1 MPLFRYSESPSVQSV
16 LFEKMLWASKV
27 KESQEGPEETFKKR
41 DYSRALVSPEPPE
54 YLRLRVEVFADDF
67 RGMRIH
73 RLEPKSKVPSL
84 RVLFLHGGS
93 YVLNATRPH
102 WRFLAN
108 LVESTGC
115 GIVAPDYPLAPE
127 HTYADAY
134 RILLAYCAEL
144 ENKRASG
151 ERLVF
156 MGDSAGG
163 GLCLGLAMALRDDG
177 LALPASLVLL
187 SPWLDVTMSNPHI
200 EVLDPEDPFLNVE
213 ALKKAG
219 RAWAKGANPRKPWI
233 SPLYGNLHGLPEMHL
248 FMGTK
253 DVLAADA
260 RRFRGLCL
268 AAKARLSFYE
278 YDNMVHDWMLLD
290 FKEAKLAAGRIAEII
305 KSYELT
311 DS

>member
-1 MPLFRYSESPSVQSV
+1 VQSL

-27 KESQEGPEETFKKR
+27 KESQESPAVEFKRR
-41 DYSRALVSPEPPE
+41 DYSHAIVSPEPPE
-54 YLRLRVEVFADDF
+54 HLKLRIEVFSEDF
-67 RGMRIH
+67 QGMKIH
-73 RLEPKSKVPSL
+73 RLEPKSKIPRHKVF
-84 RVLFLHGGS
+84 FLHGGS

-115 GIVAPDYPLAPE
+115 GVIAPDYPLAPL
-127 HTYADAY
+127 HTYAEAY
-134 RILLAYCAEL
+134 QALVGYYRVFDEARRE
-144 ENKRASG
+144 G
-151 ERLVF
+151 ETVVM

-163 GLCLGLAMALRDDG
+163 GLCLGLCMALRDER
-177 LALPASLVLL
+177 LALPSGLVLL

-200 EVLDPEDPFLNVE
+200 EVLDPTDPFLNVQ
-213 ALKKAG
+213 ALKNAG
-219 RAWAKGANPRKPWI
+219 LAWAGGANPRKPWI
-233 SPLYGNLHGLPEMHL
+233 SPLYGNLAGLPAMHL
-248 FMGTK
+248 FIGTK

-268 AAKARLSFYE
+268 AAKADLSFYE

-290 FKEAKLAAGRIAEII
+290 FKEAKMAAQRIAEIV